1 MANLNPKLT
10 LSRFVIHTRQ
20 FSIFVLVSVVI
31 INLPVIFGSTEI
43 RPLMI
48 DVTAIA
54 GAIVTVFV
62 FFTITLMKHVN
73 KQHAE
78 GFLAFLIGTLLWLA
92 AEFTFGYYRE
102 GLGVEVP
109 YPSFADLFWLLGYG
123 FFLFH
128 NYNVIS
134 KLREVLAIDRT
145 LIVLVSA
152 AVGLTLGYILNL
164 TFGVAE
170 ILSSTTDSLSF
181 GVSVFYP
188 IIDGIILIPAM
199 IIFWSLRKGDPSHMH
214 WLLMSASFV
223 MVTIG
228 DIGFGYSFALSPEVA
243 GEYEWIWSIFF
254 NTCYVC
260 MAAGGIW
267 FYIIS
272 RRNNVED
279 NPTNKTL
286 NTSTL

>member
-1 MANLNPKLT
+1 MLVT
-10 LSRFVIHTRQ
+10 RRRF
-20 FSIFVLVSVVI
+20 SVLVLLSALA
-31 INLPVIFGSTEI
+31 INFPVIFGSSEI

-48 DVTAIA
+48 DVTAIL
-54 GAIVTVFV
+54 GATVTVFV
-62 FFTITLMKHVN
+62 FFINTLMKYVR
-73 KQHAE
+73 KRRVE
-78 GFLAFLIGTLLWLA
+78 GFLPFFIGTFLWLG
-92 AEFTFGYYRE
+92 AEITFAYYRE

-109 YPSFADLFWLLGYG
+109 YPSFADFYWLVGYG

-128 NYNVIS
+128 NYHVIA
-134 KLREVLAIDRT
+134 KIRERVTIEKSM
-145 LIVLVSA
+145 IVLVSG

-164 TFGVAE
+164 TFAVAE
-170 ILSSTTDSLSF
+170 ILSSSTDPLSL

-199 IIFWSLRKGDPSHMH
+199 IIFWSLRKGDPASFH

-228 DIGFGYSFALSPEVA
+228 DIGFGYSFALSPDVA

-267 FYIIS
+267 YYLVS
-272 RRNNVED
+272 RRKSMVD
-279 NPTNKTL
+279 NLTKAPITAP
-286 NTSTL
+286 

>member
-1 MANLNPKLT
+1 MDSLHPKLS
-10 LSRFVIHTRQ
+10 LSRFVIHKRQ
-20 FSIFVLVSVVI
+20 FSILILISVVV
-31 INLPVIFGSTEI
+31 INFPVIFSSSEI
-43 RPLMI
+43 RANMI
-48 DVTAIA
+48 DLTAIA
-54 GAIVTVFV
+54 GAVVTVFV
-62 FFTITLMKHVN
+62 FFTITLMKYVR
-73 KQHAE
+73 KWE
-78 GFLAFLIGTLLWLA
+78 IDGFLPFFIGTLLWLA
-92 AEFTFGYYRE
+92 AEFTFAYYRE

-128 NYNVIS
+128 NYSVIA
-134 KLREVLAIDRT
+134 KLRGILTIDRSM
-145 LIVLVSA
+145 IILVSA

-188 IIDGIILIPAM
+188 IIDGILLIPSI
-199 IIFWSLRKGDPSHMH
+199 IIFWSLRKGDSSHMH
-214 WLLMSASFV
+214 WFLMSASFV

-267 FYIIS
+267 FYLTS
-272 RRNNVED
+272 RRNNVQD
-279 NPTNKTL
+279 NLPNKIV
-286 NTSTL
+286 NIPSP

>member
-1 MANLNPKLT
+1 LDSLNPKLS
-10 LSRFVIHTRQ
+10 LSRFVIHKRQ
-20 FSIFVLVSVVI
+20 FSILVLISVAVI
-31 INLPVIFGSTEI
+31 NFPVIFSSSEI
-43 RPLMI
+43 RAQMI
-48 DVTAIA
+48 DVTAIV
-54 GAIVTVFV
+54 GAVVTVFV
-62 FFTITLMKHVN
+62 FFTNTLMKYVR
-73 KQHAE
+73 KRRID
-78 GFLAFLIGTLLWLA
+78 GFLPFFIGTLLWLA
-92 AEFTFGYYRE
+92 AEFTFAYYRE

-128 NYNVIS
+128 NYSVIA
-134 KLREVLAIDRT
+134 KLRGILTIDRSM
-145 LIVLVSA
+145 IILVSA

-170 ILSSTTDSLSF
+170 ILSSTTDSLS
-181 GVSVFYP
+181 S
-188 IIDGIILIPAM
+188 M

-214 WLLMSASFV
+214 WFLMSASFV

-228 DIGFGYSFALSPEVA
+228 DIGFGYSFALSPDVA

-267 FYIIS
+267 FYLSS
-272 RRNNVED
+272 RRNYAQD
-279 NPTNKTL
+279 NLPNKAA
-286 NTSTL
+286 NIPSP

>member
-1 MANLNPKLT
+1 MLLDPKLS
-10 LSRFVIHTRQ
+10 LSRFVIHKRQ
-20 FSIFVLVSVVI
+20 FSILILISVIVI
-31 INLPVIFGSTEI
+31 NFPVIFSSSEI
-43 RPLMI
+43 RANMI
-48 DVTAIA
+48 DLTAIA
-54 GAIVTVFV
+54 GAVATVFV
-62 FFTITLMKHVN
+62 FFTITLMKYVR
-73 KQHAE
+73 KWQID
-78 GFLAFLIGTLLWLA
+78 GFLPFFIGTLLWLA
-92 AEFTFGYYRE
+92 AEYTFAYYRE

-128 NYNVIS
+128 NYSVIA
-134 KLREVLAIDRT
+134 KLRGILTIDRSM
-145 LIVLVSA
+145 IILVSA

-170 ILSSTTDSLSF
+170 ILNSTTDSLSF

-188 IIDGIILIPAM
+188 IIDGILLIPSM
-199 IIFWSLRKGDPSHMH
+199 IIFWSLRKGDSSHMH
-214 WLLMSASFV
+214 WFLMSASFV

-260 MAAGGIW
+260 MARWWYLVLFSFKKKLRSGQ
-267 FYIIS
+267 
-272 RRNNVED
+272 
-279 NPTNKTL
+279 
-286 NTSTL
+286 STQ

>member
-1 MANLNPKLT
+1 MVSLNCQFS
-10 LSRFVIHTRQ
+10 LSRFVIHKRQ
-20 FSIFVLVSVVI
+20 FSVLILISAFA
-31 INLPVIFGSTEI
+31 INAPVILGSSDI

-48 DVTAIA
+48 DVTAVT
-54 GAIVTVFV
+54 GAAVTVFI
-62 FFTITLMKHVN
+62 FFTNTLMRYIKRRHI
-73 KQHAE
+73 E
-78 GFLAFLIGTLLWLA
+78 GFLPFFIGTVLWLA
-92 AEFTFGYYRE
+92 AEFTFAYYRE

-128 NYNVIS
+128 NYHVIV
-134 KLREVLAIDRT
+134 KLRERVKIEKSM
-145 LIVLVSA
+145 IVLVSG

-164 TFGVAE
+164 TFGVTE
-170 ILSSTTDSLSF
+170 ILNSSEDPLSF

-199 IIFWSLRKGDPSHMH
+199 IIFWSLRKGDPSSFH

-228 DIGFGYSFALSPEVA
+228 DIGFGYSFALSPDVA

-267 FYIIS
+267 YYLVS
-272 RRNNVED
+272 RKNNVYQKL
-279 NPTNKTL
+279 TNEITR
-286 NTSTL
+286 T